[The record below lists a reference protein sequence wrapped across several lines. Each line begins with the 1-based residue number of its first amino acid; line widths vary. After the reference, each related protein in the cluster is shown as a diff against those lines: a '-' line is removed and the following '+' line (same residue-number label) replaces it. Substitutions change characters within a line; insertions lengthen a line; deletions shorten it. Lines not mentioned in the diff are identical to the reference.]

1 MKIMRVVCVSGI
13 CCLKGVCFA
22 RESEKQWSPEVELN
36 LSLYPQKNK
45 LNLPTLGTD
54 TNTAGSARVSVGFVA
69 RTLRNG
75 YNFSSNSDAPV
86 FVRVSPHAISIRLEW
101 KFK

>member
-1 MKIMRVVCVSGI
+1 MKIMRAVCVVGI
-13 CCLKGVCFA
+13 CFHGVCCA
-22 RESEKQWSPEVELN
+22 GGSENQGTPEVELN
-36 LSLYPQKNK
+36 LALYPQKNN
-45 LNLPTLGTD
+45 LNLPTLGTETD
-54 TNTAGSARVSVGFVA
+54 TAGSARVSVGFVA

-86 FVRVSPHAISIRLEW
+86 FVRISPHSISIRLEW